1 MHFVTSSIF
10 ISSIFSIIKPRAQ
23 VLLLKGYLSLTLV
36 WYIARHR
43 YPIDIPRFFN
53 DTNLLHPTPP
63 GAHPTPHAEAYP
75 SATSPHAITPDP
87 WLAII
92 QSTLTHPDDH
102 ISKLQR
108 ALADFSSRFGS
119 VSKGEFS
126 GTELKDAELIDGS
139 LFLRAAG
146 LTTSRM
152 GWVREGQ
159 PPLGAGSP
167 VPIVWDRRGLGLPP
181 DSELYPA
188 RK

>member
-1 MHFVTSSIF
+1 MHFVTASIF
-10 ISSIFSIIKPRAQ
+10 ISSIFSILKPSSQ
-23 VLLLKGYLSLTLV
+23 VLLLKGYLAITLV

-53 DTNLLHPTPP
+53 DSSLLHPAPP
-63 GAHPTPHAEAYP
+63 GAHPTPHAAAYP
-75 SATSPHAITPDP
+75 SPTSSQAITPEP

-108 ALADFSSRFGS
+108 ALSEFSSRFGGIA
-119 VSKGEFS
+119 KGVFS
-126 GTELKDAELIDGS
+126 NTELKDADLIDGT

-146 LTTSRM
+146 LTTARL

-159 PPLGAGSP
+159 PPLGADSP
-167 VPIVWDRRGLGLPP
+167 VPVVWDRRGLSLPP
-181 DSELYPA
+181 PSELRPS